1 MSSVGQM
8 WTFALYVRLKS
19 HPLSPFQNSNTNF
32 LLFFPTRPST
42 TQANC
47 GGTLFFFFV
56 GLTDKFSWLIECV
69 LLLCAVSNG
78 LWWYM
83 FNELHRSFN
92 TQMVFAGG
100 LGVSL
105 LGAALHCRRPMPEPE
120 DDDDDDDDSEDEEL
134 SEEAFLEKIKQEER
148 ELDALKKLQ
157 LARLQKVKDGDLVKR
172 KNAKKAV
179 KDEVE
184 ETSNF

>member
-1 MSSVGQM
+1 
-8 WTFALYVRLKS
+8 
-19 HPLSPFQNSNTNF
+19 
-32 LLFFPTRPST
+32 
-42 TQANC
+42 
-47 GGTLFFFFV
+47 
-56 GLTDKFSWLIECV
+56 
-69 LLLCAVSNG
+69 
-78 LWWYM
+78 M

-92 TQMVFAGG
+92 TQMVFAAG
-100 LGVSL
+100 LGASL

-120 DDDDDDDDSEDEEL
+120 DDDDDDDDSDDEEL

-172 KNAKKAV
+172 KNAKKSV